1 MANIELNKKATTITE
16 KENEVQTFSQG
27 CFLSTLHIPF
37 TPLDNSNII
46 VKLDNIFLFHGL
58 EKIVCKLLDEV
69 RESCFN
75 NCGDIS
81 ASIDIEHEDCPILEK
96 IGINKISFF
105 HFTNEPKRLPFLYK
119 SIANEL
125 RNIFNAIQNPSVNEG
140 FFNSNLHESPTA
152 LLFSSDELIEEENIK
167 LNYLVEFVSHSHLL
181 RFTVEDIQSSRL
193 NVKSINHREI
203 STTEKLANFFTINQ
217 HSYIIF
223 STLINLCREYKLSY
237 KDSGMQLSELLGAI
251 KMQGYSNM
259 REISIN
265 WTSNVVQSLLSEEGE
280 HWHSTLNGILLVL
293 SDLIALKL
301 LSEGKTISI
310 DNNGQ
315 NAYLSFT
322 QRGRN
327 LQIDLDKKKLAVQLS
342 KYLYDNEFIAAKTK
356 LLGTPLEKTHILFIT
371 PFTQNTLI
379 MLGAFE
385 KMHAYSVDVLITN
398 PAENILPSHIETAL
412 SLPESC
418 FRFLGLKQAKGKHS
432 AYKYCL
438 SDKFS
443 SIEDLAELQW
453 WLEVGEFDL
462 FHAIQRIGL
471 HLLFNS
477 LAHNKAISTVII
489 EDDAYLT
496 SALTEYSSS
505 KLSIAEVFETCG
517 YENGLI
523 PYETKSGNFN
533 SWLNSGLAGSIEF
546 GLNVASSTSETGKNI
561 DYFPFKKVLPAEKL
575 YESEEI
581 ARSCINAIENLLNST
596 GRTINERNW
605 LILGTQNNVGEHIK
619 SILNQ
624 RTRSKNITGV
634 LTDGSHNL
642 NNNNDYLSIDNL
654 PDSIYE
660 NSDMIFC
667 ISGNQAA
674 NENFF
679 EKLIFKTKQ
688 QQLFLASGTTRNS
701 EFIPFINWIEKI
713 QTEKLNDCEST
724 IIKIE
729 KKPIESQ
736 KSWSCPGTLYTIE
749 IKSEKNIKKLD
760 LYLLNNGNPIYMQQ
774 YGIVHEALQESIT
787 ECLQTLNSLATA
799 KNEYE
804 EQFLEKIQLNKTRVI
819 T

>member
-1 MANIELNKKATTITE
+1 MVNIELNKKATAKPE
-16 KENEVQTFSQG
+16 KENEVQSFSRG
-27 CFLSTLHIPF
+27 SFLSTLHIPF
-37 TPLDNSNII
+37 SPLDNNNIT
-46 VKLDNIFLFHGL
+46 VKLDNILLFQGL
-58 EKIVCKLLDEV
+58 EKIVCKLLDEI

-75 NCGDIS
+75 NSGDIS
-81 ASIDIEHEDCPILEK
+81 ASIDIELEDCPILEK

-105 HFTNEPKRLPFLYK
+105 HFTNEPERLPFLYK

-125 RNIFNAIQNPSVNEG
+125 RDIFNAIQNPSVNEG
-140 FFNSNLHESPTA
+140 FFNPDLQESPIA
-152 LLFSSDELIEEENIK
+152 LLFSSDNFIEEENIK

-181 RFTVEDIQSSRL
+181 RFTVEDIQRSRL

-265 WTSNVVQSLLSEEGE
+265 WTSNVVQSLLSEERE

-293 SDLIALKL
+293 SDPIALKL

-327 LQIDLDKKKLAVQLS
+327 LQIDLDKKKPAVQLS

-356 LLGTPLEKTHILFIT
+356 LLGTSLEKTHILFIT

-398 PAENILPSHIETAL
+398 SAETILPSHIETAL

-477 LAHNKAISTVII
+477 LAHNKAISIVII

-505 KLSIAEVFETCG
+505 RLSIAEVFETCG

-581 ARSCINAIENLLNST
+581 AHTCINVIENLLNST

-605 LILGTQNNVGEHIK
+605 LILGTQNNIGEHIK

-624 RTRSKNITGV
+624 QTRSKNITGV
-634 LTDGSHNL
+634 LTDGSQKS
-642 NNNNDYLSIDNL
+642 NNSDYLSIDDL
-654 PDSIYE
+654 PDSSYE

-679 EKLIFKTKQ
+679 EKLIFQTHKR
-688 QQLFLASGTTRNS
+688 QLFLASGTTRNN
-701 EFIPFINWIEKI
+701 EFIPFINWIEKL
-713 QTEKLNDCEST
+713 QTEKRDDREAY
-724 IIKIE
+724 IINIE
-729 KKPIESQ
+729 KKPIENQ
-736 KSWSCPGTLYTIE
+736 KSWSCPGTLYSIE
-749 IKSEKNIKKLD
+749 INTDNNVKKLD
-760 LYLLNNGNPIYMQQ
+760 LYLFNNGNPIYLQQ

-804 EQFLEKIQLNKTRVI
+804 EQVLEKKQLNKTRI
-819 T
+819 IL

>member
-1 MANIELNKKATTITE
+1 MVNIELNKKATAKPE
-16 KENEVQTFSQG
+16 KENEVQSFSRG
-27 CFLSTLHIPF
+27 SFLSTLHIPF
-37 TPLDNSNII
+37 SPLDNNNIT
-46 VKLDNIFLFHGL
+46 VKLDNILLFQGL
-58 EKIVCKLLDEV
+58 EKIVCKLLDEI

-75 NCGDIS
+75 NSGDIS
-81 ASIDIEHEDCPILEK
+81 ASIDIELEDCPILEK

-105 HFTNEPKRLPFLYK
+105 HFTNEPERLPFLYK

-125 RNIFNAIQNPSVNEG
+125 RDIFNAIQNPSVNEG
-140 FFNSNLHESPTA
+140 FFNPDLQESPIA
-152 LLFSSDELIEEENIK
+152 LLFSSDNFIEEENIK

-181 RFTVEDIQSSRL
+181 RFTVEDIQRSRL

-265 WTSNVVQSLLSEEGE
+265 WTSNVVQSLLSEERE

-293 SDLIALKL
+293 SDPIALKL

-327 LQIDLDKKKLAVQLS
+327 LQIDLDKKKPAVQLS

-356 LLGTPLEKTHILFIT
+356 LLGTSLEKTHILFIT

-398 PAENILPSHIETAL
+398 SAETILPSHIETAL

-477 LAHNKAISTVII
+477 LAHNKAISIVII

-505 KLSIAEVFETCG
+505 RLSIAEVFETCG

-523 PYETKSGNFN
+523 PYETKSGDFN
-533 SWLNSGLAGSIEF
+533 LWLNTGLAGSIEF
-546 GLNVASSTSETGKNI
+546 GLNIKSSSNEAGKNI

-581 ARSCINAIENLLNST
+581 AHTCINVIENLLNST

-605 LILGTQNNVGEHIK
+605 LILGTQNNIGEHIK

-624 RTRSKNITGV
+624 QTRSKNITGV
-634 LTDGSHNL
+634 LTDGSQKS
-642 NNNNDYLSIDNL
+642 NNSDYLSIDDL
-654 PDSIYE
+654 PDSSYE

-679 EKLIFKTKQ
+679 EKLIFQTHKR
-688 QQLFLASGTTRNS
+688 QLFLASGTTRNN
-701 EFIPFINWIEKI
+701 EFIPFINWIEKL
-713 QTEKLNDCEST
+713 QTEKLDDSESY
-724 IIKIE
+724 IINIE
-729 KKPIESQ
+729 KKPIENQ
-736 KSWSCPGTLYTIE
+736 KSWSCPGTLYSIE
-749 IKSEKNIKKLD
+749 INTDNNVRKLD
-760 LYLLNNGNPIYMQQ
+760 LYLFNNGNPIYLQQ

-804 EQFLEKIQLNKTRVI
+804 EQVLEKKQLNKTRI
-819 T
+819 IL

>member
-1 MANIELNKKATTITE
+1 MVNIELNKKATAKPE
-16 KENEVQTFSQG
+16 KENEVQSFSRG
-27 CFLSTLHIPF
+27 SFLSTLHIPF
-37 TPLDNSNII
+37 SPLDNNNIT
-46 VKLDNIFLFHGL
+46 VKLDNILLFQGL
-58 EKIVCKLLDEV
+58 EKIVCKLLDEI

-75 NCGDIS
+75 NSGDIS
-81 ASIDIEHEDCPILEK
+81 ASIDIELEDCPILEK

-105 HFTNEPKRLPFLYK
+105 HFTNEPERLPFLYK

-125 RNIFNAIQNPSVNEG
+125 RDIFNAIQNPSVNEG
-140 FFNSNLHESPTA
+140 FFNPDLQESPIA
-152 LLFSSDELIEEENIK
+152 LLFSSDNFIEEENIK

-181 RFTVEDIQSSRL
+181 RFTVEDIQRSRL

-265 WTSNVVQSLLSEEGE
+265 WTSNVVQSLLSEERE

-293 SDLIALKL
+293 SDPIALKL

-327 LQIDLDKKKLAVQLS
+327 LQIDLDKKKPAVQLS

-356 LLGTPLEKTHILFIT
+356 LLGTSLEKTHILFIT

-398 PAENILPSHIETAL
+398 SAETILPSHIETAL

-477 LAHNKAISTVII
+477 LAHNKAISIVII

-505 KLSIAEVFETCG
+505 RLSIAEVFETCG

-523 PYETKSGNFN
+523 PYETKSGDFN
-533 SWLNSGLAGSIEF
+533 LWLNTGLAGSIEF
-546 GLNVASSTSETGKNI
+546 GLNVKSSSNEAGKNI

-581 ARSCINAIENLLNST
+581 AHTCINVIENLLNST

-605 LILGTQNNVGEHIK
+605 LILGTQNNIGEHIK

-624 RTRSKNITGV
+624 QTRSKNITGV
-634 LTDGSHNL
+634 LTDGSQKS
-642 NNNNDYLSIDNL
+642 NNSDYLSIDDL
-654 PDSIYE
+654 PDSSYE

-679 EKLIFKTKQ
+679 EKLIFQTHKR
-688 QQLFLASGTTRNS
+688 QLFLASGTTRNN
-701 EFIPFINWIEKI
+701 EFIPFINWIEKL
-713 QTEKLNDCEST
+713 QTEKLDDSESY
-724 IIKIE
+724 IINIE
-729 KKPIESQ
+729 KKPIENQ
-736 KSWSCPGTLYTIE
+736 KSWSCPGTLYSIE
-749 IKSEKNIKKLD
+749 INTDNNVKKLD
-760 LYLLNNGNPIYMQQ
+760 LYLFNNGNPIYLQQ

-804 EQFLEKIQLNKTRVI
+804 EQVLEKKQLNKTRI
-819 T
+819 IL

>member
-1 MANIELNKKATTITE
+1 MANTALNNKSLNITI
-16 KENEVQTFSQG
+16 NEIDFESSQQDSY
-27 CFLSTLHIPF
+27 LSTLNIPLLQLENDEIYAN
-37 TPLDNSNII
+37 LDN
-46 VKLDNIFLFHGL
+46 VFLFNGL
-58 EKIVCKLLDEV
+58 ENVVCKLLDEV

-75 NCGDIS
+75 NSGDIS
-81 ASIDIEHEDCPILEK
+81 TSINIEHDDCLTLGK
-96 IGINKISFF
+96 IGIRKISFYY
-105 HFTNEPKRLPFLYK
+105 FTSDPEQLTVLYK
-119 SIANEL
+119 SIANQV
-125 RNIFNAIQNPSVNEG
+125 RKIFNAIQNPSVYKGLFDKIQQDNPRAL
-140 FFNSNLHESPTA
+140 FFTDSN
-152 LLFSSDELIEEENIK
+152 FSEEENNE
-167 LNYLVEFVSHSHLL
+167 LSYLVEFAPRAQLL
-181 RFTVEDIQSSRL
+181 RITA
-193 NVKSINHREI
+193 KANHRIRPNMNNIEHRNI
-203 STTEKLANFFTINQ
+203 SSIEKNVNFFTITQ
-217 HSYIIF
+217 YSYIIH
-223 STLINLCREYKLSY
+223 STLITLSRDLKLSF
-237 KDSGMQLSELLGAI
+237 KDSGQQLSELIGSI
-251 KMQGYSNM
+251 KTQGYNSLQ
-259 REISIN
+259 EISIN
-265 WTSNVVQSLLSEEGE
+265 WTSNVAQLLQSEETQQ
-280 HWHSTLNGILLVL
+280 WHNTLNGILLML
-293 SDLIALKL
+293 SDKTILKL
-301 LSEGKTISI
+301 LWEGKNITIS
-310 DNNGQ
+310 NNGQ
-315 NAYLSFT
+315 NAFISNT

-327 LQIDLDKKKLAVQLS
+327 LQIDLDKKKAVTELS
-342 KYLYDNEFIAAKTK
+342 NFLHENEMITKKT
-356 LLGTPLEKTHILFIT
+356 LSLGPVLEKTHILFIT
-371 PFTQNTLI
+371 PFTPNTLV

-385 KMHAYSVDVLITN
+385 KMHAYSVDVLVTN
-398 PAENILPSHIETAL
+398 SSENILPSHIDTAL

-523 PYETKSGNFN
+523 PYETKSGDFN

-679 EKLIFKTKQ
+679 EKLIFKTKK

-701 EFIPFINWIEKI
+701 EFVPFINWIEKL
-713 QTEKLNDCEST
+713 QTEKFNDREST

-729 KKPIESQ
+729 KKPIESL
-736 KSWSCPGTLYTIE
+736 KSWSCAGTLYTIE
-749 IKSEKNIKKLD
+749 IKSTKNIKELD
-760 LYLLNNGNPIYMQQ
+760 LYLLNNGNPIYLQQ